1 MERKRTPLALTE
13 MVVGHKYIAQPKNG
27 KPPSKPMKLKEFN
40 SKGNP
45 VFSDVPGL
53 NSVFGAGKFNFYGYY
68 DPATGYGTSNG
79 PLGDKLLNALGIAA
93 AAGFTHNTTIARPL
107 HAETYRPGEPGALAN
122 MFSKTELDVNEAR
135 KEPRQDIRYGPEIIR
150 GCTQLIKA
158 AVEGDDRRV
167 RELLALGADNEAMDS
182 NHNATPLIWAARAGK
197 TRVVE
202 DLLRRPGR
210 KGKVNVNRHASND
223 FTALSTAITVRNIEL
238 VKVLLDHGAD
248 PNTTQHGNP
257 VCTLAL
263 ENRQEDIFRL
273 LINKGADPTYR
284 DFFGKN
290 SLDKAIECRLDS
302 IAIEL
307 LDRGLQP
314 NPRFLTFP
322 NVCARGNV
330 ELVSRLLDL
339 GIDVNEKD
347 DGNRGIISAVRENRV
362 DVVRLLLDRG
372 ADPTLTD
379 DHDRNAYDYANGKPE
394 ILALLN
400 EHKRRVVPAISEVPR
415 AGGGG
420 GGGGLWSWIRGGKRT
435 RKRKARKSR
444 KSRKV

>member
-1 MERKRTPLALTE
+1 
-13 MVVGHKYIAQPKNG
+13 MVVGHKYIAQSKNG
-27 KPPSKPMKLKEFN
+27 NKPSKPMKLKEFN

-53 NSVFGAGKFNFYGYY
+53 NSVFGAEKFNFYGYY
-68 DPATGYGTSNG
+68 DPETGYGISNG

-122 MFSKTELDVNEAR
+122 MFSKTESDVNEAR
-135 KEPRQDIRYGPEIIR
+135 REPRQDIEVTLPYYDPRYGPQIIR

-182 NHNATPLIWAARAGK
+182 NQDATPLIWAVRAGK

-210 KGKVNVNRHASND
+210 NGKVDVNRHTSHHN
-223 FTALSTAITVRNIEL
+223 TALGTAVESRNIEL

-248 PNTTQHGNP
+248 PNTMHRGKA

-263 ENRQEDIFRL
+263 VNMQEDIFRL
-273 LINKGADPTYR
+273 LINKGADPTDL
-284 DFFGKN
+284 DFYTAVELG
-290 SLDKAIECRLDS
+290 CDS

-307 LDRGLQP
+307 LDRGLQL
-314 NPRFLTFP
+314 NLRNVAFP
-322 NVCARGNV
+322 SICKRGNV

-339 GIDVNEKD
+339 GIDINEKD
-347 DGNRGIISAVRENRV
+347 EGSRGIISAVKENRV

-379 DHDRNAYDYANGKPE
+379 DRDRNAYDYANGKPE

-400 EHKRRVVPAISEVPR
+400 EHTRRVVPAISEVPR
-415 AGGGG
+415 AGGRGWWPWGGRGG
-420 GGGGLWSWIRGGKRT
+420 GGGGGKRT